1 MILYLQKKWSHFFL
15 KINLVLLF
23 YIEQMYQYNLFYPT
37 IVDVQLVLEEELQNI
52 SPIVGYGGKYELE
65 FLNGYYLQEPE
76 VELDECKLSKSIE
89 DFEGRSERI
98 PNIDKNYVDLGIQF
112 RLAQLI
118 NSKNVSFK
126 NEIPIHVALKGHM
139 GTGKDHDIEQFAAKL
154 KYPYYRIPLSGEVRD
169 VTLLGSVQLYGD
181 GKGGTESKWQDGEL
195 TRDLR
200 GPAIGNLSELN
211 AAGPE
216 VLFALHSLLDRHK
229 KLELPNGEV
238 ISLRDDCYIF
248 GTMNPTS
255 LRDYSG
261 TQTLN
266 KAFADRWVIWDKPF
280 PNKDQLQLIFKKRYP
295 NLQSEFSDLIIKL
308 AIEINNSFMSDDIS
322 INIETPMSL
331 RTIVERIPVGLDIY
345 KNSSDPLYEAW
356 KNFVLPHV
364 DTDDMD
370 HYNTLW
376 NTVVRSGPSLKP
388 KL

>member
-1 MILYLQKKWSHFFL
+1 MAKKEFTNP
-15 KINLVLLF
+15 INN
-23 YIEQMYQYNLFYPT
+23 E
-37 IVDVQLVLEEELQNI
+37 
-52 SPIVGYGGKYELE
+52 K
-65 FLNGYYLQEPE
+65 

-89 DFEGRSERI
+89 DYEGRAERI

-195 TRDLR
+195 TRALR
-200 GPAIGNLSELN
+200 GPAIVNLSELN

-331 RTIVERIPVGLDIY
+331 RTIVERIPIGLDVY
-345 KNSSDPLYEAW
+345 TDSADPLKDTWE
-356 KNFVLPHV
+356 NFVLPHV
-364 DTDDMD
+364 YKEDLD
-370 HYNTLW
+370 HYKTLW
-376 NTVVRSGPSLKP
+376 NTIVRKGPSIKP